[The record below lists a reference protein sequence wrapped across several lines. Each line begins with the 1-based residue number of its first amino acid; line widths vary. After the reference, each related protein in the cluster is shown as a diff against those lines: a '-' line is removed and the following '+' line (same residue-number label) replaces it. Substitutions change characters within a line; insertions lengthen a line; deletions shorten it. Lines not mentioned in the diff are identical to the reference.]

1 MPFYTCALTSKHL
14 SRIIAD
20 CYQLL
25 GRRETIELL
34 DRMKEIGFREST
46 RVGPVASPPPTCAR
60 PENKEDVLKEKDK
73 EVEKLRKK
81 YERGIITEQERYNKV
96 IDLWTQARDEDHQ
109 ADDDGPRRTTAGR
122 TETARSCR
130 T

>member
-1 MPFYTCALTSKHL
+1 MRLPIEKKVISEVRVEKDKIRVEEMPRKPNGLVTHHRRPGASSTTSSSRRWRSTTCRCPSKHL

-46 RVGPVASPPPTCAR
+46 R
-60 PENKEDVLKEKDK
+60 
-73 EVEKLRKK
+73 
-81 YERGIITEQERYNKV
+81 
-96 IDLWTQARDEDHQ
+96 
-109 ADDDGPRRTTAGR
+109 
-122 TETARSCR
+122 
-130 T
+130 